1 MPCRKESDSGI
12 GNAAGDHRYR
22 HDAILMMMM
31 MMMTMTMT
39 LIVMIFSSGKFLCG
53 ATWAAGRVGK

>member
-1 MPCRKESDSGI
+1 MPCRKETDSGI
-12 GNAAGDHRYR
+12 GNTAGDHRYR

-31 MMMTMTMT
+31 MMTMT